1 MSFVSGFA
9 ASWFR
14 RRGVALA
21 GALAALL
28 GGAMMVRAGGPQGPG
43 SVSNPAP
50 GDAGKLAY
58 TDTGA
63 NENTSTTSE
72 ATVYCPIDFT
82 SNPDVL
88 QPSAVQVA
96 TRARHPT
103 IALTCWVSAFYEN
116 GFPAMEQPP
125 QSNTNGTLTFDFQI
139 LDAYLMGAEYFAV
152 KCVLPRNSGA
162 GRSQILSWQNGQN
175 IL

>member
-1 MSFVSGFA
+1 MSFVFGIA
-9 ASWFR
+9 ASWCR
-14 RRGVALA
+14 RRAGALA

-28 GGAMMVRAGGPQGPG
+28 SGAMAVQAGGPQGPG
-43 SVSNPAP
+43 SVCNPVK

-63 NENTSTTSE
+63 IENTSTTSE
-72 ATVYCPIDFT
+72 ATVVCPIDFT

-88 QPSAVQVA
+88 QPSAVQVT

-103 IALTCWVSAFYEN
+103 IPVHCTVSVLYED
-116 GFPAMEQPP
+116 GLPAWEEP
-125 QSNTNGTLTFDFQI
+125 QDIVNATATFDFQI
-139 LDAYLMGAEYFAV
+139 LDAFLMGAEYFAV
-152 KCVLPRNSGA
+152 RCTLPRNSGS
-162 GRSQILSWQNGQN
+162 GRSQIVSWQSGQN